1 MDRPTRRLVLKFYN
15 NMKYC
20 FDLDETICATPS
32 SRKYDDAVPY
42 IRVIQKINELYNQG
56 NEITIFT
63 ARGSTS
69 GIDYRELITT
79 QLSDWG
85 VKFHKLIDKG
95 KPSYDLFVDDKA
107 MGASVWREKEGIK
120 IIGFVASCFDM
131 VHAGHCLYLQEARS
145 VCDYLIAAL
154 QEYPTIDRPHKNK
167 PIQSLKER
175 DIQLRSN
182 RYVDE
187 IITYKT
193 EKDLEEV
200 LQKIQPDIRIV
211 GSDAKGYSIT
221 GQQYC
226 KNIYYHNRDH
236 NFSSTELRKRINKL

>member
-1 MDRPTRRLVLKFYN
+1 MM
-15 NMKYC
+15 MKYC

-32 SRKYDDAVPY
+32 SRSYYDAVPY
-42 IRVIQKINELYNQG
+42 VRVIQKINELYNQG

-107 MGASVWREKEGIK
+107 MGASVWREREGIR

-131 VHAGHCLYLQEARS
+131 LHAGHCLYLQEARS

-154 QEYPTIDRPHKNK
+154 QENPNIDRPHKNK

-175 DIQLRSN
+175 EIQLRSN

-200 LQKIQPDIRIV
+200 LQKIRPDIRIV
-211 GSDAKGYSIT
+211 GSDAKGSSIT
-221 GQQYC
+221 GEEYC
-226 KNIYYHNRDH
+226 KNIYYHNRGH
-236 NFSSTELRKRINKL
+236 NFSST

>member
-1 MDRPTRRLVLKFYN
+1 
-15 NMKYC
+15 MKYC

-131 VHAGHCLYLQEARS
+131 VHAGHCLYLQEAKS

-154 QEYPTIDRPHKNK
+154 QEDPTIDRPHKNK

-175 DIQLRSN
+175 EIQLRSN
-182 RYVDE
+182 RYIDE
-187 IITYKT
+187 IIIYKT
-193 EKDLEEV
+193 EKDLEEI
-200 LQKIQPDIRIV
+200 LQKIQPDIRIL

>member
-1 MDRPTRRLVLKFYN
+1 
-15 NMKYC
+15 MKYC

-69 GIDYRELITT
+69 GIDYRELITS

-107 MGASVWREKEGIK
+107 MGASVWREKEGIR

-131 VHAGHCLYLQEARS
+131 LHAGHCLYLQEARS

-154 QEYPTIDRPHKNK
+154 QEDPTIDRPHKNK

-187 IITYKT
+187 INELHKGKHIRWIRTGTTSLTNGGIVVDIKF
-193 EKDLEEV
+193 KDNGTH
-200 LQKIQPDIRIV
+200 IM
-211 GSDAKGYSIT
+211 
-221 GQQYC
+221 C
-226 KNIYYHNRDH
+226 KNGMNRFIQYKFDDCIT
-236 NFSSTELRKRINKL
+236 FQKLSTEEQLIMMAYEHAS

>member
-1 MDRPTRRLVLKFYN
+1 
-15 NMKYC
+15 MKYC

-107 MGASVWREKEGIK
+107 MGASVWREKEGIR

-131 VHAGHCLYLQEARS
+131 LHAGHCLYLQEARS

-154 QEYPTIDRPHKNK
+154 QEDPTIDRPHKNK

-175 DIQLRSN
+175 EIQLRSN

-200 LQKIQPDIRIV
+200 LQKIKPDIRIV
-211 GSDAKGYSIT
+211 GSDAKGSSIT
-221 GQQYC
+221 GEEYC
-226 KNIYYHNRDH
+226 KNIYYHNRGH
-236 NFSSTELRKRINKL
+236 NFSSTELKNRIVRNYT

>member
-1 MDRPTRRLVLKFYN
+1 
-15 NMKYC
+15 MKYC

-95 KPSYDLFVDDKA
+95 KPSYDIFVDDKA
-107 MGASVWREKEGIK
+107 MGASVWREKEGIR

-131 VHAGHCLYLQEARS
+131 LHAGHCLYLQEARS

-154 QEYPTIDRPHKNK
+154 QEDPTIDRPHKNK

-175 DIQLRSN
+175 EIQLRSN

-200 LQKIQPDIRIV
+200 LQKIKPDIRIV
-211 GSDAKGYSIT
+211 GSDAKGSSIT
-221 GQQYC
+221 GEEYC
-226 KNIYYHNRDH
+226 KNIYYHNRGH
-236 NFSSTELRKRINKL
+236 NFSSTELKNRIVRNYT

>member
-1 MDRPTRRLVLKFYN
+1 M
-15 NMKYC
+15 MKYC

-32 SRKYDDAVPY
+32 SRNYNDAIPY
-42 IRVIQKINELYNQG
+42 NRVIQKINELHDQG

-69 GIDYRELITT
+69 GIDYRSLIIK

-107 MGASVWREKEGIK
+107 IGASAWREREGIR

-131 VHAGHCLYLQEARS
+131 LHAGHCLYLQEARS

-154 QEYPTIDRPHKNK
+154 QEDPNIDRPHKNK

-175 DIQLRSN
+175 EIQLRSN

-193 EKDLEEV
+193 EKDLEKV
-200 LQKIQPDIRIV
+200 LQKIRPDIRIV
-211 GSDAKGYSIT
+211 GSDAKGSSIT
-221 GQQYC
+221 GEEYC
-226 KNIYYHNRDH
+226 KNIYYHNRGH
-236 NFSSTELRKRINKL
+236 NFSSTELKNRIIENHRQ

>member
-1 MDRPTRRLVLKFYN
+1 MR
-15 NMKYC
+15 YC

-69 GIDYRELITT
+69 GIDYRELITS

-107 MGASVWREKEGIK
+107 MGASVWRKKEGIR

-131 VHAGHCLYLQEARS
+131 LHAGHCLYLQEARS

-154 QEYPTIDRPHKNK
+154 QEDPTIDRPHKNK

-175 DIQLRSN
+175 EIQLRSN

-193 EKDLEEV
+193 EKDLEDI
-200 LQKIQPDIRIV
+200 LQKIQPDIRIL

-236 NFSSTELRKRINKL
+236 NFSSTELRNRINKL

>member
-1 MDRPTRRLVLKFYN
+1 
-15 NMKYC
+15 MKYC

-32 SRKYDDAVPY
+32 SRKYSEAVPY
-42 IRVIQKINELYNQG
+42 NSVIQKINELHDQG

-69 GIDYRELITT
+69 GIDYRSLIIK

-95 KPSYDLFVDDKA
+95 KPSYDLFIDDKA
-107 MGASVWREKEGIK
+107 ICASVWREREGIR

-131 VHAGHCLYLQEARS
+131 LHAGHCLYLQEARS

-154 QEYPTIDRPHKNK
+154 QENPNIDRPHKNK

-175 DIQLRSN
+175 EIQLRSN

-193 EKDLEEV
+193 EKDLEKV
-200 LQKIQPDIRIV
+200 LQKIRPDIRIV
-211 GSDAKGYSIT
+211 GSDAKGSSIT
-221 GQQYC
+221 GEEYC
-226 KNIYYHNRDH
+226 KNIYYHNRGH
-236 NFSSTELRKRINKL
+236 NFSSTELKNRIIENHRQ

>member
-154 QEYPTIDRPHKNK
+154 QEDPTIDRPHKNK

-175 DIQLRSN
+175 EIQLRSN

-193 EKDLEEV
+193 EKDLEDI
-200 LQKIQPDIRIV
+200 LQKIQPDIRIL

>member
-1 MDRPTRRLVLKFYN
+1 
-15 NMKYC
+15 MKYC

-32 SRKYDDAVPY
+32 SRKYNDAIPY

-69 GIDYRELITT
+69 GIDYRELITS

-131 VHAGHCLYLQEARS
+131 LHAGHCLYLQEARS

-154 QEYPTIDRPHKNK
+154 QEDPTIDRPHKNK

>member
-154 QEYPTIDRPHKNK
+154 QEDPTIDRPHKNK

>member
-1 MDRPTRRLVLKFYN
+1 
-15 NMKYC
+15 MKYC

-32 SRKYDDAVPY
+32 SRNYNDAIPY
-42 IRVIQKINELYNQG
+42 NRVIQKINELHDQG

-69 GIDYRELITT
+69 GIDYRTLIIK
-79 QLSDWG
+79 QLSNWG

-107 MGASVWREKEGIK
+107 MCASVWRERENIR
-120 IIGFVASCFDM
+120 IVGFVASCFDM
-131 VHAGHCLYLQEARS
+131 LHAGHCLYLQEARN

-154 QEYPTIDRPHKNK
+154 QEDPTIDRPHKNK

-175 DIQLRSN
+175 EIQLRSN

-187 IITYKT
+187 IIIYKT
-193 EKDLEEV
+193 EKNLEEV
-200 LQKIQPDIRIV
+200 LQNIKPDIRIV

-221 GQQYC
+221 GEEYC
-226 KNIYYHNRDH
+226 KNIYYHNRGH
-236 NFSSTELRKRINKL
+236 NFSSTELKNRIIENHRQ

>member
-1 MDRPTRRLVLKFYN
+1 
-15 NMKYC
+15 MKYC

-95 KPSYDLFVDDKA
+95 KPSYDIFVDDKA

-154 QEYPTIDRPHKNK
+154 QEDPTIDRPHKNK

-211 GSDAKGYSIT
+211 GSDAKGSSIT

-236 NFSSTELRKRINKL
+236 NFSSTELRERINRL

>member
-1 MDRPTRRLVLKFYN
+1 
-15 NMKYC
+15 MKYC

-32 SRKYDDAVPY
+32 SRKYNDAIPY

-69 GIDYRELITT
+69 GIDYRELITS

-131 VHAGHCLYLQEARS
+131 LHAGHCLYLQEARS

-154 QEYPTIDRPHKNK
+154 QEDPTIDRPHKNK

-175 DIQLRSN
+175 EIQLRSN

-200 LQKIQPDIRIV
+200 LQKIRPDIRIV
-211 GSDAKGYSIT
+211 GSDAKDSSIT
-221 GQQYC
+221 GEEYC
-226 KNIYYHNRDH
+226 KNIYYHNRSH
-236 NFSSTELRKRINKL
+236 KFSSTELKNRIIENHRK

>member
-1 MDRPTRRLVLKFYN
+1 
-15 NMKYC
+15 MKYC

-42 IRVIQKINELYNQG
+42 IKVIQKINELYDQG

-69 GIDYRELITT
+69 GIDHRELILK

-85 VKFHKLIDKG
+85 VQFHKLIDKG

-107 MGASVWREKEGIK
+107 ICASVWRERESIQ
-120 IIGFVASCFDM
+120 IVGFVASCFDM
-131 VHAGHCLYLQEARS
+131 LHAGHCLYLQEARS

-154 QEYPTIDRPHKNK
+154 QEDPTIDRPHKNK
-167 PIQSLKER
+167 PIQSLNER
-175 DIQLRSN
+175 EIQLRSN

-200 LQKIQPDIRIV
+200 LQNIKPDIRIL
-211 GSDAKGYSIT
+211 GSDAKDTYIT
-221 GQQYC
+221 GKEHC
-226 KNIYYHNRDH
+226 RSIYFHNRDH
-236 NFSSTELRKRINKL
+236 NFSSTELRNRIVRNYT

>member
-1 MDRPTRRLVLKFYN
+1 
-15 NMKYC
+15 MKYC

-107 MGASVWREKEGIK
+107 MGASLWREKEGIR

-154 QEYPTIDRPHKNK
+154 QEDPTIDRPHKNK

-211 GSDAKGYSIT
+211 GSDAKGSSIT
-221 GQQYC
+221 GQKYC

>member
-1 MDRPTRRLVLKFYN
+1 MM
-15 NMKYC
+15 MKYC

-32 SRKYDDAVPY
+32 SRSYYDAVPY
-42 IRVIQKINELYNQG
+42 VRVIQKINELYNQG

-107 MGASVWREKEGIK
+107 MGASVWREKEGIR

-131 VHAGHCLYLQEARS
+131 LHAGHCLYLQEARS

-154 QEYPTIDRPHKNK
+154 QEDPTIDRPHKNK

-200 LQKIQPDIRIV
+200 LQKIRPDIRIL

-221 GQQYC
+221 GQEYC